1 MCSGDKNANK
11 ENHFNKL
18 NCKDINNCK
27 WKMHAMSP
35 QTHKIIEKWFFV
47 FKNIKKY
54 TSNMRIDRHVK
65 LFPRLN

>member
-1 MCSGDKNANK
+1 
-11 ENHFNKL
+11 
-18 NCKDINNCK
+18 
-27 WKMHAMSP
+27 MSP

-54 TSNMRIDRHVK
+54 TSNMRIDRHEK